1 MFLYYSSLNKNPRM
15 KNFYRQILILLP
27 FVVLF
32 SSCVDMT
39 RNIVLNKDGSGSE
52 KMNINI
58 GSEFFKMMQGLA
70 ALDTTKKVDVY
81 NDSMIV
87 SEIKKNFK
95 QTDLITLNDIT
106 SVNTPDSGKNLLVDY
121 TFNKIEAIALSLD
134 EDEAKNGKSEIYMKE
149 QGDVIKFY
157 FEMANEEEVKD
168 SSSMTDLNN
177 KMFEGRLYTMSIEFP
192 YDVISSNAT
201 SQEGRKLTWVR
212 PMNVIS
218 KPGSKEIFE
227 AELRK

>member
-15 KNFYRQILILLP
+15 KKFYRQILILLP

-58 GSEFFKMMQGLA
+58 ASQFFKMMQGLA
-70 ALDTTKKVDVY
+70 SLDTTKKVDVFD
-81 NDSMIV
+81 DSKII
-87 SEIKKNFK
+87 SEIKENF
-95 QTDLITLNDIT
+95 TGNSLVTLNDISSIT
-106 SVNTPDSGKNLLVDY
+106 NSDSSKNLLVDY
-121 TFNKIEAIALSLD
+121 SFNDLKAIAVSLD
-134 EDEAKNGKSEIYMKE
+134 DSGEETKSKIYMKE
-149 QGDVIKFY
+149 QGEIIKFY
-157 FEMANEEEVKD
+157 YEMANEDKNNSD
-168 SSSMTDLNN
+168 SSMSELNN
-177 KMFEGRLYTMSIEFP
+177 KMFDGKQFTLNIEFP

-201 SQEGRKLTWVR
+201 SQDGRKLTWVR

>member
-1 MFLYYSSLNKNPRM
+1 M
-15 KNFYRQILILLP
+15 KKFYRQILILLP

-58 GSEFFKMMQGLA
+58 GSQFFKMMQGLA
-70 ALDTTKKVDVY
+70 SLDTTKKVDVY
-81 NDSMIV
+81 NDSLIV

-95 QTDLITLNDIT
+95 QTDIITLNDIVST
-106 SVNTPDSGKNLLVDY
+106 NTPDSGKNLLVDY
-121 TFNKIEAIALSLD
+121 AFNKIEAVALSLD
-134 EDEAKNGKSEIYMKE
+134 DEEAKNSKSVIYMKE

-157 FEMANEEEVKD
+157 FEMANEEETGD
-168 SSSMTDLNN
+168 TSSMGGLNE
-177 KMFEGRLYTMSIEFP
+177 KMFEGRIFTMNIEFP
-192 YDVISSNAT
+192 YDIISSNAT
-201 SQEGRKLTWVR
+201 SQDGRKLTWVR

>member
-1 MFLYYSSLNKNPRM
+1 MFLYYSNLKINPGM
-15 KNFYRQILILLP
+15 KKFYRHILILLS

-58 GSEFFKMMQGLA
+58 GPQFFKMMQGLA

-87 SEIKKNFK
+87 TEIKKNFK

-121 TFNKIEAIALSLD
+121 SFTNLRAIALSLD
-134 EDEAKNGKSEIYMKE
+134 DAEAEKSKSVIYMKE
-149 QGDVIKFY
+149 QGNVIKFY
-157 FEMANEEEVKD
+157 FEMANEENVNEN
-168 SSSMTDLNN
+168 SSTSDLNE
-177 KMFEGRLYTMSIEFP
+177 KLFDGKLFTMSIEFP
-192 YDVISSNAT
+192 YDVISSNST
-201 SQEGRKLTWVR
+201 SQDGRKLTWVR

>member
-1 MFLYYSSLNKNPRM
+1 M
-15 KNFYRQILILLP
+15 KKFYRQILVLLP
-27 FVVLF
+27 FIVLF

-58 GSEFFKMMQGLA
+58 GSQFFKMMQGLA

-81 NDSMIV
+81 NDSLIV

-95 QTDLITLNDIT
+95 QTDLITLNDIVST
-106 SVNTPDSGKNLLVDY
+106 NTPDSGKNLLVDY

-134 EDEAKNGKSEIYMKE
+134 DEEAKNSKSVIYMKE
-149 QGDVIKFY
+149 QGDIIKFY
-157 FEMANEEEVKD
+157 FEMANQEVND

-177 KMFEGRLYTMSIEFP
+177 KMFEGRVFTINIEFP
-192 YDVISSNAT
+192 YDIISSNAT
-201 SQEGRKLTWVR
+201 SQDGRKLTWVR

>member
-1 MFLYYSSLNKNPRM
+1 MFLYYSNLKINPGM
-15 KNFYRQILILLP
+15 KKFYRHILILLS

-58 GSEFFKMMQGLA
+58 GPQFFKMMQGLA

-87 SEIKKNFK
+87 TEIKKNFK

-106 SVNTPDSGKNLLVDY
+106 SVNTADSGKNLLVDY
-121 TFNKIEAIALSLD
+121 SFTNLRAIALSLD
-134 EDEAKNGKSEIYMKE
+134 DAEAEKSKSVIYMKE

-157 FEMANEEEVKD
+157 FEMANEENVNEN
-168 SSSMTDLNN
+168 SSTSDLNE
-177 KMFEGRLYTMSIEFP
+177 KLFDGKLFTMSIEFP
-192 YDVISSNAT
+192 YDVISSNST
-201 SQEGRKLTWVR
+201 SQDGRQLTWVR